1 MRVILAAAGTGGH
14 INPAITI
21 ANKIMEEEP
30 ESEILFIGTFIGLE
44 NDLVPRAGYNLKQ
57 IEAYGLVLKP
67 TPSNFIKFFRT
78 INSIKDAKEI
88 IEEFKPDV
96 VIGTGGY
103 ICAPVLKAALDLD
116 IPTILHESN
125 AYPGLVVKLFSKKVD
140 KLLLGFDKTKEF
152 FKYKKNLITV
162 GNPINM
168 KKNQFTEK
176 EKVDIFKNIGL
187 DKNLPIVLITGGSQ
201 GSNTINMTIIDIIKT
216 KEIKDFQIILA
227 TGREQYD
234 EVKEILRESNIDI
247 NNIEN
252 IKIVPYIY
260 NMNEILAI
268 ANLIVCRSGAMTVTE
283 VINLR
288 KACNICSLSFN
299 WC

>member
-21 ANKIMEEEP
+21 ANKIMEEEL

-247 NNIEN
+247 NNIKN
-252 IKIVPYIY
+252 IKVVPYIY

-268 ANLIVCRSGAMTVTE
+268 TDLMVCRSGAMTVTE

-288 KACNICSLSFN
+288 KTSNICSLSFN

>member
-1 MRVILAAAGTGGH
+1 
-14 INPAITI
+14 
-21 ANKIMEEEP
+21 
-30 ESEILFIGTFIGLE
+30 
-44 NDLVPRAGYNLKQ
+44 
-57 IEAYGLVLKP
+57 
-67 TPSNFIKFFRT
+67 
-78 INSIKDAKEI
+78 
-88 IEEFKPDV
+88 
-96 VIGTGGY
+96 
-103 ICAPVLKAALDLD
+103 
-116 IPTILHESN
+116 
-125 AYPGLVVKLFSKKVD
+125 
-140 KLLLGFDKTKEF
+140 
-152 FKYKKNLITV
+152 
-162 GNPINM
+162 M

-247 NNIEN
+247 NNIKN
-252 IKIVPYIY
+252 IKVVPYIY

-268 ANLIVCRSGAMTVTE
+268 TDLMVCRSGAMTVTE

-288 KACNICSLSFN
+288 KTSNICSLSFN